1 MPHDSAPAP
10 EPVLMQLSVPIRSEQ
25 RALTAGLVRPISADP
40 GTAEILELTAD
51 DGTVSEFLVRIAH
64 GDTGFIA
71 RTDSGDRAIGIV
83 AATVAALMG
92 EDIRAALA
100 GPDIAFLTGLG
111 QPAIDALHEV
121 LLAIESADPDAITR
135 SLRVFDA

>member
-1 MPHDSAPAP
+1 
-10 EPVLMQLSVPIRSEQ
+10 MQLSVPIRSEQ
-25 RALTAGLVRPISADP
+25 RALTAGLVRPISADT
-40 GTAEILELTAD
+40 GAAEILDLTAGD
-51 DGTVSEFLVRIAH
+51 ETVSEFLVRIAH

-71 RTDSGDRAIGIV
+71 RTDSGDRAVGIV

-100 GPDIAFLTGLG
+100 APDIAFLTGLK